1 MPESPPPTPAIDDAL
16 RGVLAGFPEVCM
28 AVLFGS
34 MASGRARADSD
45 VDIAVAA
52 KRPLSVV
59 QKIALTQALAEKT
72 GRSIDL
78 IDLKTAPEPLLGQIV
93 QHGRRLMG
101 NDTLFGELIYRHLM
115 EQADFMP
122 YQNRVLAQRRLAWIG
137 Q

>member
-1 MPESPPPTPAIDDAL
+1 MPDSLSATPALDDAL
-16 RGVLAGFPEVCM
+16 RGVLAGFPEVGL

-52 KRPLSVV
+52 KRALSVA

-72 GRSIDL
+72 GRPIDL
-78 IDLKTAPEPLLGQIV
+78 VDLKTAPEPLLGQIV

-101 NDTLFGELIYRHLM
+101 SDTQFGELIYRHLM
-115 EQADFMP
+115 EQADFIP
-122 YQNRVLAQRRLAWIG
+122 YQNRVLAQRKMAWIG
-137 Q
+137 M

>member
-1 MPESPPPTPAIDDAL
+1 MPDSLSATPALDDAL
-16 RGVLAGFPEVCM
+16 RGVLAGFPEVGL

-52 KRPLSVV
+52 KRALSVA

-72 GRSIDL
+72 GRPIDL
-78 IDLKTAPEPLLGQIV
+78 VDLKTAPEPLLGQIV

-101 NDTLFGELIYRHLM
+101 SDTQFGELIYRHLM
-115 EQADFMP
+115 EQADFIP
-122 YQNRVLAQRRLAWIG
+122 YQNRVLAQRRMAWIG
-137 Q
+137 M